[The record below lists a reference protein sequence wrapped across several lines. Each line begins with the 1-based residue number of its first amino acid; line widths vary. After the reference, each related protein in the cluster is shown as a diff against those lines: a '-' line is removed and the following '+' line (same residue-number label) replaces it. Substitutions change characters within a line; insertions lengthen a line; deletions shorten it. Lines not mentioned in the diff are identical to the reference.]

1 MLYLVLRTQA
11 IQPFNPQGF
20 THSGPWDLS
29 FNTASSFVSNTSWR
43 YYAGETT
50 LSDFSQMA
58 GITVASFTSCATGMA
73 VAAAVIRGLGRRGTD
88 RLGNFW
94 VDLTRSLLYVLLP
107 IAVLAAILL
116 VATGVPQ
123 TLEHYLNAH
132 GPTGLSQTILA
143 IMLILVAWVF
153 VTCWYLIWGLWL
165 VPYRLLR
172 RGARKRK
179 AEALRH
185 RELMGTI
192 QGSAAASAAAIAA
205 TTAGAQVAA
214 LTAPLYAPGE
224 LVGDADRDLTIEKLQ
239 DHMLAGR
246 LNAQEFE
253 ERVDVA
259 HRARTRGDLEAVGMN
274 LP

>member
-107 IAVLAAILL
+107 IAALAAILL